1 MILAISSMRLGHVS
15 FDVADSRSK
24 IIYNYDF
31 GDDWRH
37 QIKIEKIT
45 DDESQ
50 VTPYCLDGARA
61 CPPEDS
67 GGPWG
72 YQNNLKV
79 LADPDHEDYQDVIEW
94 MGDKFDPEKFNRDAV
109 NRQLQK
115 VFKPE
120 KKRAKK
126 TAEST
131 KGRRAAARTTTTR
144 S

>member
-1 MILAISSMRLGHVS
+1 MTSVTTGGT
-15 FDVADSRSK
+15 K
-24 IIYNYDF
+24 IE
-31 GDDWRH
+31 
-37 QIKIEKIT
+37 IEKIT

-94 MGDKFDPEKFNRDAV
+94 MGDKFDPEKFDRDAV